1 MAPYD
6 GSNDELGSENTDKR
20 LCELKPDDGS
30 QMIIGFCYY
39 KSTLIVEAVG
49 AMFWFTRPLVKSSFW
64 RYPPVPP
71 YRSLLSNKDKKK
83 KHCLFKT

>member
-6 GSNDELGSENTDKR
+6 GSNDELESENTGKR

-30 QMIIGFCYY
+30 QAIIVFRYS

-49 AMFWFTRPLVKSSFW
+49 AMFWFTRPLVKSGFW

-71 YRSLLSNKDKKK
+71 YRSLLSNKDRT
-83 KHCLFKT
+83 HRLFKT